1 MSDLRILSLGAG
13 VQSSTLALMIEKGE
27 VPMVDAAIF
36 ADTMAEP
43 KEVYDHLTWLEKQL
57 SYPIYKV
64 SGGDLTQDS
73 INNAEGKGRWNFVEV
88 PLFTKN
94 NETGKKGLL
103 RRQCTSNYKIRP
115 VNKKIRELLGLQK
128 GEKRKQGTNVQ
139 LLMGISFDEIIRMKT
154 NQIKWI
160 ENVYPLIDKKIRR
173 KDCQDWFA
181 KHYDKNLPRS
191 ACIYC
196 PYKTNT
202 EWKALKNN
210 FPNEWKQAVEFDK
223 KIRTGTKTDD
233 KVYVHKDCVPLNEAD
248 LRTNAEKGQPE
259 LFHEDFGQLDNCE
272 GMCGV

>member
-160 ENVYPLIDKKIRR
+160 ENVYPLIDKK
-173 KDCQDWFA
+173 
-181 KHYDKNLPRS
+181 N
-191 ACIYC
+191 
-196 PYKTNT
+196 
-202 EWKALKNN
+202 
-210 FPNEWKQAVEFDK
+210 
-223 KIRTGTKTDD
+223 
-233 KVYVHKDCVPLNEAD
+233 
-248 LRTNAEKGQPE
+248 
-259 LFHEDFGQLDNCE
+259 
-272 GMCGV
+272 

>member
-1 MSDLRILSLGAG
+1 MKPLRILSLGAG

-43 KEVYDHLTWLEKQL
+43 KEVYDHLAWLEKQL

-73 INNAEGKGRWNFVEV
+73 IDNAEGRGRWNFVEIPV
-88 PLFTKN
+88 FTKN
-94 NETGKKGLL
+94 NQTGKKGLL

-115 VNKKIRELLGLQK
+115 VHKKIRELLGLKK
-128 GEKRKQGTNVQ
+128 GEKRKEGTKVE

-160 ENVYPLIDKKIRR
+160 ENLYPLIDKKFKR
-173 KDCQDWFA
+173 KDCQNWFA
-181 KHYDKNLPRS
+181 NFYKRPLPRS

-202 EWKALKNN
+202 EWKTLKNN
-210 FPNEWKQAVEFDK
+210 FPDEWQQAVEFDK
-223 KIRTGTKTDD
+223 KIRNGTKTDD
-233 KVYVHKDCVPLNEAD
+233 KIYIHKDCVPLDEAD
-248 LRTNAEKGQPE
+248 LRTNKEKGQPE
-259 LFHEDFGQLDNCE
+259 LFYEDFGQLDNCE

>member
-73 INNAEGKGRWNFVEV
+73 IDNAEGKGKYNFVEV

-128 GEKRKQGTNVQ
+128 GEKRKHPACRP
-139 LLMGISFDEIIRMKT
+139 S
-154 NQIKWI
+154 
-160 ENVYPLIDKKIRR
+160 
-173 KDCQDWFA
+173 A
-181 KHYDKNLPRS
+181 S
-191 ACIYC
+191 ACS
-196 PYKTNT
+196 KRGN
-202 EWKALKNN
+202 WG
-210 FPNEWKQAVEFDK
+210 K
-223 KIRTGTKTDD
+223 KSKRAK
-233 KVYVHKDCVPLNEAD
+233 K
-248 LRTNAEKGQPE
+248 R
-259 LFHEDFGQLDNCE
+259 
-272 GMCGV
+272 